1 MSQVRVVLKSVYDD
15 KGMKDASKAFDN
27 IGKSVLK
34 IGGLIAAA
42 FSVRALVDFAK
53 AAAED
58 AKSAALLEQ
67 QLKNTVG
74 ANDAMVASV
83 EESIKQMQMSAA
95 VADDVL
101 RPAFGQLVRATGDVD
116 KATRLMQI
124 ALDVSAAT
132 GRDVGSV
139 TVALS
144 KAYQGNTTALSRLGI
159 KAQEGVD
166 VFAMLEE
173 QFAGAAETAARNDP
187 FQRLTIIFGELQ
199 EQIGQYFLPLLNNV
213 ADYFASAEFSRAF
226 RDLAINV
233 GLAIE
238 QIDGLFRQ
246 VTGTNALTSFV
257 NFFSGVAYEVAK
269 LSILF
274 DALGKS
280 AGLWFSGQWLKAATF
295 DPAKYVRDQIE
306 KLDREVARRRI
317 AAGRAGSARS
327 GTGAFTPP
335 PAPGPAPRTGPSAFE
350 QVQKI
355 IQNAQK
361 KLREAQAKYTEAIA
375 SAQSAYNKAVVEAEK
390 VYQDTL
396 TEATKRR
403 DESLSEALKTH
414 AKNVA
419 GIQRDFAQR
428 QADII
433 QQSID
438 RLRDAYASAVRT
450 NVADLFGTEAVGKSI
465 DTLITNLRDRLTA
478 SRTLVANTALLA
490 SQGFSQ
496 TFLEQIVGSGLETG
510 NELAKAILEA
520 TPETQKELQS
530 LFGALETESET
541 GMDSL
546 AKTIFD
552 KTGLATTELKKLFA
566 QTQAD
571 LVEALGQAQTDYTTA
586 QAEIL
591 KTFDEAMAQATASRD
606 EAFAKANERLQE
618 ALNDARDQYLETIES
633 IKEAFQEQI
642 KALEGNL
649 GGLEGTV
656 RRFLDLLN
664 SLGGANVTLPTP
676 TIGTFPSTGT
686 GTGGGLPIIET
697 LPRPGAL
704 TAMRGNVINVNVKTD
719 ATQSPAMVGAAVSK
733 SINKYTGGGGGLRGV
748 GVIAV

>member
-15 KGMKDASKAFDN
+15 KGMKNASKSFDN

-42 FSVRALVDFAK
+42 FSVRALGDFAK

-74 ANDAMVASV
+74 ANDALVASV
-83 EESIKQMQMSAA
+83 EDSIREMQMSAA

-101 RPAFGQLVRATGDVD
+101 RPAFGQLVRATGDVTQ
-116 KATRLMQI
+116 ATRLMDI

-132 GRDVGSV
+132 GRDVNAV
-139 TVALS
+139 AIALS
-144 KAYQGNTTALSRLGI
+144 RAYQGNTTALSRLGI

-199 EQIGQYFLPLLNNV
+199 EQIGQNFLPLLNDV
-213 ADYFASAEFSRAF
+213 ADYFASAEFSDAF
-226 RDLAINV
+226 RELAINV

-238 QIDGLFRQ
+238 QIDGLFKQ

-269 LSILF
+269 LGILF

-295 DPAKYVRDQIE
+295 DPAAYIREQIR
-306 KLDREVARRRI
+306 KLDQEIAKRRGATSSPAAR
-317 AAGRAGSARS
+317 G
-327 GTGAFTPP
+327 GAFSALPTMTGVGGRGG
-335 PAPGPAPRTGPSAFE
+335 ARTSGPTAFE
-350 QVQKI
+350 QTQKI

-361 KLREAQAKYTEAIA
+361 KLREAQAKYSEAIA
-375 SAQSAYNKAVVEAEK
+375 AARSAYDKAIVEAEK
-390 VYQDTL
+390 LYQETL

-403 DESLSEALKTH
+403 DESLSEALKAH

-438 RLRDAYASAVRT
+438 RLRDAYSQAIRA

-465 DTLITNLRDRLTA
+465 DKLITNLRDRLTA

-510 NELAKAILEA
+510 NELSKAILEA
-520 TPETQKELQS
+520 TPETQRELQS
-530 LFGALETESET
+530 LFGALESESET

-566 QTQAD
+566 QTQTD
-571 LVEALGQAQTDYTTA
+571 LVEALKQAQTDYSEA

-591 KTFDEAMAQATASRD
+591 KSFDETMTEATTRRD
-606 EAFAKANERLQE
+606 EAFAKALSSMNE
-618 ALNDARDQYLETIES
+618 ALTEAKDQYLETVRAIR
-633 IKEAFQEQI
+633 EAFEEEI
-642 KALEGNL
+642 KNLEGKL
-649 GGLEGTV
+649 GGLGATV
-656 RRFLDLLN
+656 RQLLA
-664 SLGGANVTLPTP
+664 LLAGLQGGEIKIPTVTTP
-676 TIGTFPSTGT
+676 TFPTT
-686 GTGGGLPIIET
+686 VTPPIIT
-697 LPRPGAL
+697 PQPVRTQPVV
-704 TAMRGNVINVNVKTD
+704 VINNNVKVD
-719 ATQSPAMVGAAVSK
+719 PTQSPSMTGAAISK
-733 SINKYTGGGGGLRGV
+733 AINKYIGGGGGLNRG
-748 GVIAV
+748 IAAV

>member
-1 MSQVRVVLKSVYDD
+1 MSQVRVILKSLWDD
-15 KGMKDASKAFDN
+15 KGIKDANKAFDG
-27 IGKSVLK
+27 IGKSVAK
-34 IGGLIAAA
+34 IGGLIAGA
-42 FSVRALVDFAK
+42 FSVAALVDFTK

-67 QLKNTVG
+67 QLRNTVG
-74 ANDAMVASV
+74 ANDEMIASV
-83 EESIKQMQMSAA
+83 EESIKQMQLSAG

-101 RPAFGQLVRATGDVD
+101 RPAFGQLVRATGDV
-116 KATRLMQI
+116 ATSQRLMNI

-132 GRDVGSV
+132 GRDVNAV
-139 TVALS
+139 AIALS
-144 KAYQGNTTALSRLGI
+144 RAYQGNTTALSRLGI

-166 VFAMLEE
+166 VFAQLEE

-187 FQRLTIIFGELQ
+187 FQRLTIIFGELE
-199 EQIGQYFLPLLNNV
+199 EQIGQIFLPYLNEI
-213 ADYFASAEFSRAF
+213 ADYFASADFQSAF
-226 RDLAINV
+226 TRMGVSIGEAV
-233 GLAIE
+233 K

-246 VTGTNALTSFV
+246 LTGSTALTFFINLVDAAAVGLAQIAFVAGDAAKTLGMIFTGDFAGAGRQFSTFLNRYNRFVQDIYRAQDAATRRASSTASGIFTGTIPDI
-257 NFFSGVAYEVAK
+257 G
-269 LSILF
+269 
-274 DALGKS
+274 G
-280 AGLWFSGQWLKAATF
+280 G
-295 DPAKYVRDQIE
+295 
-306 KLDREVARRRI
+306 
-317 AAGRAGSARS
+317 
-327 GTGAFTPP
+327 GTGGTKE
-335 PAPGPAPRTGPSAFE
+335 SAFE
-350 QVQKI
+350 KVQKI
-355 IQNAQK
+355 VKDAQK
-361 KLREAQAKYTEAIA
+361 KLREATER
-375 SAQSAYNKAVVEAEK
+375 YNKAIADANAAYAKTIQEAEK
-390 VYQDTL
+390 TYSSAIA
-396 TEATKRR
+396 EATTAR
-403 DESLSEALKTH
+403 DQSLAQALVEH
-414 AKNVA
+414 NKNIA
-419 GIQRDFAQR
+419 GIQKDFAKR

-433 QQSID
+433 QTSID
-438 RLRDAYASAVRT
+438 RLRDAYQSAVRT
-450 NVADLFGTEAVGKSI
+450 NVVDLFGTEAVGKSI
-465 DTLITNLRDRLTA
+465 DNLIAGLKDRLTA

-490 SQGFSQ
+490 SRGFSQ

-530 LFGALETESET
+530 LFGALEIESET

-664 SLGGANVTLPTP
+664 SLSGTQVKIPTP
-676 TIGTFPSTGT
+676 SLSTFPSTGT
-686 GTGGGLPIIET
+686 GSGGGAPIIET
-697 LPRPGAL
+697 LPKPGAL
-704 TAMRGNVINVNVKTD
+704 TAKGGNNFNITIKTD
-719 ATQSPAMVGAAVSK
+719 ATQSPAMIGGQVSK
-733 SINKYTGGGGGLRGV
+733 VINKYTGGGGGVRTGF
-748 GVIAV
+748 IAL